1 MILNKPKLSI
11 ITVSYN
17 CVNEIEETILSVINQ
32 DYPNLEYIIID
43 GGSTDGTVNLI
54 KKYESKLSY
63 WVSEPDKGLYDA
75 MNKGIMKATGD
86 WVTMRNCGD
95 MFAEKDSLSK
105 LFAEPVSADI
115 DFVCA
120 AAYRIT
126 DLGYYIARSRNMES
140 KDSGMRIVHPATF
153 VRTSWHQQRL
163 FDIQY
168 SVCADY
174 NLVYT
179 SVMEGHKIE
188 IRNIP
193 IVIFPAGGYSSVHWD
208 CGYRQG
214 RIIRGNTS
222 AFARLVTEFNIIIM
236 KVMSLIRHILRAIPY
251 IENKR
256 NKILS
261 ERFDIKPMPLPV
273 VKFY

>member
-1 MILNKPKLSI
+1 MLSNKPKLSI
-11 ITVSYN
+11 ITVSFN

-43 GGSTDGTVNLI
+43 GGSTDGTVDVI
-54 KKYESKLSY
+54 KKYESRLTY
-63 WVSEPDKGLYDA
+63 WKSEPDKGLYDA
-75 MNKGIMKATGD
+75 MNKGIMKATGE

-95 MFAEKDSLSK
+95 LFAERDSLLK
-105 LFAEPVSADI
+105 LFAEPVSKDI

-126 DLGYYIARSRNMES
+126 DLGYYIAKSRNMES
-140 KDSGMRIVHPATF
+140 KDSGMSVVHPATF

-163 FDIQY
+163 FDIHY
-168 SVCADY
+168 TVCADY

-193 IVIFPAGGYSSVHWD
+193 IVIFPEGGYSSVHWD
-208 CGYRQG
+208 NGYRQG
-214 RIIRGNTS
+214 RIIRGYTS
-222 AFARLVTEFNIIIM
+222 TFARLVTEFAIIRM
-236 KVMSLIRHILRAIPY
+236 KVMSSIRHLLRSIPF
-251 IENKR
+251 IENER
-256 NKILS
+256 NRLLS
-261 ERFDIKPMPLPV
+261 KRFDIKPMPIPV
-273 VKFY
+273 EKFY

>member
-1 MILNKPKLSI
+1 MISNKPKLSI

-43 GGSTDGTVNLI
+43 GGSKDGTVDII
-54 KKYESKLSY
+54 KKYENNLAY

-75 MNKGIMKATGD
+75 MNKGIMKATGE

-95 MFAEKDSLSK
+95 LFAEKDSLSK
-105 LFAEPVSADI
+105 LFAEPVPNAV

-126 DLGYYIARSRNMES
+126 ELGYYIAKSRKMDS
-140 KDSGMRIVHPATF
+140 KESGMNVVHPATF

-163 FDIQY
+163 FDTKFT
-168 SVCADY
+168 VCADY
-174 NLVYT
+174 KLVYA
-179 SVMEGHKIE
+179 SVMEGHKIV

-193 IVIFPAGGYSSVHWD
+193 IVIFPEGGYSSVHWD
-208 CGYRQG
+208 RGYRQG
-214 RIIRGNTS
+214 RLIRGNTS
-222 AFARLVTEFNIIIM
+222 CLAKMATEINIFKM
-236 KVMSLIRHILRAIPY
+236 KTISGIRHILRTIPF

-256 NKILS
+256 KQMLVKN
-261 ERFDIKPMPLPV
+261 FDIKPMPLPV
-273 VKFY
+273 EKFY

>member
-1 MILNKPKLSI
+1 MIFNIPKLSI
-11 ITVSYN
+11 ITVTYN
-17 CVNEIEETILSVINQ
+17 CVKELEETILSVINQ

-43 GGSTDGTVNLI
+43 GGSTDGTVDVI
-54 KKYESKLSY
+54 KKYERKLAY

-75 MNKGIMKATGD
+75 MNKGIMKATGE

-95 MFAEKDSLSK
+95 YFAERDSLSK
-105 LFAEPVSADI
+105 LFAEPVPEDV

-126 DLGYYIARSRNMES
+126 DLGYYIAKSRNMES
-140 KDSGMRIVHPATF
+140 KYSGMSVIHPATF

-163 FDIQY
+163 FDTRFT
-168 SVCADY
+168 VCADY

-179 SVMEGHKIE
+179 SVMEGRKIE

-193 IVIFPAGGYSSVHWD
+193 IVIFPEGGYSSVHWD
-208 CGYRQG
+208 RGYRQG
-214 RIIRGNTS
+214 RIIRGKTS
-222 AFARLVTEFNIIIM
+222 ALDRFATEYNIIKM
-236 KVMSLIRHILRAIPY
+236 KLMSSIRHILRTIPF

-256 NKILS
+256 KKILI

-273 VKFY
+273 VKF